1 MKGGSVTKRYA
12 TALIRVAKER
22 GHLPQVQK
30 DLETLAQV
38 VEQNPRLKE
47 VLESPVIA
55 PSRKKSV
62 FAAIRE
68 KLGLGDE
75 VNNLMRVLIDQER
88 VDTLALLNLIFRDS
102 CDEVLGQIRV
112 KVQAAVPLGDEAVKL
127 QGVLE
132 KTLGKKVLMKVEELP
147 GLIGG
152 MVVQVGDKIFDG
164 SLKKEL
170 EDIKETIVRKA
181 VA

>member
-1 MKGGSVTKRYA
+1 MIGGSVTKRYA
-12 TALIRVAKER
+12 TALIRVAQER
-22 GHLPQVQK
+22 GNLPQVQK
-30 DLETLAQV
+30 DLEAVAQL

-47 VLESPVIA
+47 ALESPVIA
-55 PSRKKSV
+55 HSKKKAV

-68 KLGLGDE
+68 KLGLVDE

-88 VDTLALLNLIFRDS
+88 VDTLPLLNLIFRDL
-102 CDEVLGQIRV
+102 CDEVLGQVRV
-112 KVQAAVPLGDEAVKL
+112 KVQAAVPLGEEAAKL

-132 KTLGKKVLMKVEELP
+132 KTLGKKVLMKVEEQP

-152 MVVQVGDKIFDG
+152 MVIQVADKIFDG